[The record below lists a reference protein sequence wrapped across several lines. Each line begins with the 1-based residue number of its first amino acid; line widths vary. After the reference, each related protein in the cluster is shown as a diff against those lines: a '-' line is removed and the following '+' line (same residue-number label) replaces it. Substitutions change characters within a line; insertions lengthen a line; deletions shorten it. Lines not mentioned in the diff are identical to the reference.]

1 MQMTQTVGRQQL
13 SMVAGTGQTL
23 LSPGVQVH
31 SLPCAWT
38 PAFALPVTARAHLAW
53 GPCRMWVPL
62 TSSELRPGAW
72 VPGWDRQCSLYGLA
86 ILAGR
91 AGLSLCPPLP
101 APAAACAW
109 LGAGGEQPGA
119 QVVSTAHHPQ
129 AGTRVKAAQPTYF
142 PGSQSGA
149 WSLFEPRSCTFTY
162 LLGDARSRQALLL
175 DPVLETARRDAALV
189 RDLGLELRY
198 AVNTHC
204 HADHVTGSGLLRR
217 LLPPCRSV
225 IARDSGAAADLL
237 LRHGDTLHL
246 GDLTLEARATPGH
259 TPGCLT
265 FVLDDQSMA
274 FTGDALLV
282 RGCGRTDFQQ
292 GCAATLYRS
301 VHEQIFTLPEDCLL
315 YPAHDYNGHSVTSVG
330 EERTLNPRLT
340 LSLEAFVELM
350 NNLNLPKPEHIDI
363 AVPANLKCGI
373 QDPPPA

>member
-1 MQMTQTVGRQQL
+1 MWASGSRLGPSLAALGPIRTRPYCARQAQRR
-13 SMVAGTGQTL
+13 
-23 LSPGVQVH
+23 GVI
-31 SLPCAWT
+31 
-38 PAFALPVTARAHLAW
+38 F
-53 GPCRMWVPL
+53 
-62 TSSELRPGAW
+62 
-72 VPGWDRQCSLYGLA
+72 RQ
-86 ILAGR
+86 
-91 AGLSLCPPLP
+91 
-101 APAAACAW
+101 
-109 LGAGGEQPGA
+109 
-119 QVVSTAHHPQ
+119 
-129 AGTRVKAAQPTYF
+129 
-142 PGSQSGA
+142 
-149 WSLFEPRSCTFTY
+149 LFEPRSCTFTY